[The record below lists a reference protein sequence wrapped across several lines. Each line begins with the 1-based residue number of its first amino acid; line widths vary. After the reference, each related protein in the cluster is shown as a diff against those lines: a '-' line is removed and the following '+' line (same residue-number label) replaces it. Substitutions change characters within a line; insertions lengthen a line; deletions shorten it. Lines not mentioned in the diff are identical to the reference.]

1 MRSQSKPG
9 VPALRHRKPGPA
21 TNVRRSVLF
30 TIAVATAAAAITAC
44 GSSSKPSG
52 PLKSA
57 SSGASAAV
65 RYSNCMRANGVPNFP
80 DPNAQG
86 EIQIQGNINVQSPQF
101 EAAQNK
107 CQKLAHRP
115 LSPAQQQALETGTLV
130 FSVCMRAHGV
140 PDFPDPQK
148 TAGGGVVISK
158 LDDTPGSD
166 LNPDSPAFQK
176 ASKACHDDL
185 LRASRAAGL
194 PPPPGG

>member
-1 MRSQSKPG
+1 MRSQSKPA
-9 VPALRHRKPGPA
+9 VPALRHRKPGPAA

-44 GSSSKPSG
+44 GSSSG
-52 PLKSA
+52 PMSSA
-57 SSGASAAV
+57 SSSYAQGIKYAD
-65 RYSNCMRANGVPNFP
+65 CMRSHGVPNFP

-86 EIQIQGNINVQSPQF
+86 EIQGNFNLQSPQAQ
-101 EAAQNK
+101 AAQNE
-107 CQKLAHRP
+107 CQKFAHRP
-115 LSPAQQQALETGTLV
+115 LSPAQQQALETGALV

-148 TAGGGVVISK
+148 TAGGVGIKV
-158 LDDTPGSD
+158 DDTPGSD

-185 LRASRAAGL
+185 LHASSAAGL